1 MWYHGHAPIRT
12 KAGGRSVVMTVQ
24 ITRRPFTVADY
35 ARMRETGIL
44 SEDDRVELID
54 GEVRVMSPIGP
65 IHAAIV
71 KRLNT
76 LLNRLLH
83 GTVILSVQDPIQL
96 HDYSEPQPDLAI
108 LQYRDD
114 FYAQAHPVAD
124 DVLLVIEVS
133 DTTVEY
139 DRDEKL
145 PTYAHANIAEAWLI
159 DVNSFTVEQY
169 MQPRN
174 GKYLMKQI
182 FERGDT
188 ITAQSVAALQI
199 DVDRIFE

>member
-1 MWYHGHAPIRT
+1 
-12 KAGGRSVVMTVQ
+12 
-24 ITRRPFTVADY
+24 
-35 ARMRETGIL
+35 
-44 SEDDRVELID
+44 
-54 GEVRVMSPIGP
+54 
-65 IHAAIV
+65 
-71 KRLNT
+71 
-76 LLNRLLH
+76 
-83 GTVILSVQDPIQL
+83 
-96 HDYSEPQPDLAI
+96 YSEPQPDLAI

-145 PTYAHANIAEAWLI
+145 PRYAQANIAEAWLV
-159 DVNSFTVEQY
+159 DVNNFTVEQY

-174 GKYLMKQI
+174 GKYLAKQI

-188 ITAQSVAALQI
+188 ITAQSVALQVDI
-199 DVDRIFE
+199 DRIFE

>member
-1 MWYHGHAPIRT
+1 
-12 KAGGRSVVMTVQ
+12 MTVQ
-24 ITRRPFTVADY
+24 IVRRPFTVADY

-76 LLNRLLH
+76 ILNRLLPD
-83 GTVILSVQDPIQL
+83 TVILSIQDPIQL
-96 HDYSEPQPDLAI
+96 HDYSQPQPDLAI

-145 PTYAHANIAEAWLI
+145 PRYAHAGIAEAWLI
-159 DVNSFTVEQY
+159 DVNNFTVEQY
-169 MQPRN
+169 VQPRN
-174 GKYLMKQI
+174 GKYLVKKI
-182 FERGDT
+182 VERGDT
-188 ITAQSVAALQI
+188 IMTQSITALQI
-199 DVDRIFE
+199 DIDRIFE

>member
-1 MWYHGHAPIRT
+1 MQSGDASQ
-12 KAGGRSVVMTVQ
+12 GRKSRSMTVQ
-24 ITRRPFTVADY
+24 IVRHPFTVTDY

-44 SEDDRVELID
+44 SEDDRVELLD

-71 KRLNT
+71 KRLNS
-76 LLNRLLH
+76 LLNRLLPD
-83 GTVILSVQDPIQL
+83 TVILSVQDPIQL
-96 HDYSEPQPDLAI
+96 NDFSEPQPDLAI

-133 DTTVEY
+133 DTTVDY

-145 PTYAHANIAEAWLI
+145 PRYAQANIAEAWLI
-159 DVNSFTVEQY
+159 DINNFTVEQY
-169 MQPRN
+169 LQPRN
-174 GKYLMKQI
+174 GKYLVKKLV
-182 FERGDT
+182 ERGD
-188 ITAQSVAALQI
+188 IISAQSIAPLHLA
-199 DVDRIFE
+199 VDHIFE

>member
-1 MWYHGHAPIRT
+1 
-12 KAGGRSVVMTVQ
+12 MTVQ
-24 ITRRPFTVADY
+24 IVRRPFTVADY
-35 ARMRETGIL
+35 ARMREAGIL

-76 LLNRLLH
+76 ILNRLLPD
-83 GTVILSVQDPIQL
+83 TVILSIQDPIQL

-124 DVLLVIEVS
+124 DVLLVVEVS

-145 PTYAHANIAEAWLI
+145 PRYAHAGIAEAWLI
-159 DVNSFTVEQY
+159 DVNNFTVEQY
-169 MQPRN
+169 VQPRN
-174 GKYLMKQI
+174 GKYLVKKI
-182 FERGDT
+182 VERGDT
-188 ITAQSVAALQI
+188 IMAQSVAALQI

>member
-1 MWYHGHAPIRT
+1 
-12 KAGGRSVVMTVQ
+12 MTVQ
-24 ITRRPFTVADY
+24 IVRRPFTVADY
-35 ARMRETGIL
+35 TRMREAGIL

-65 IHAAIV
+65 VHAAIV

-76 LLNRLLH
+76 ILSRLLPN
-83 GTVILSVQDPIQL
+83 TAILSVQDPIQL

-145 PTYAHANIAEAWLI
+145 PRYAQANIAEAWLI
-159 DVNSFTVEQY
+159 DVNNFTVEQY
-169 MQPRN
+169 VQPRN
-174 GKYLMKQI
+174 GKYLVKTI
-182 FERGDT
+182 VERGDT
-188 ITAQSVAALQI
+188 IAAQSVAALQI

>member
-1 MWYHGHAPIRT
+1 M
-12 KAGGRSVVMTVQ
+12 SVQ
-24 ITRRPFTVADY
+24 IVRHPFTVADF
-35 ARMRETGIL
+35 ARMREAGIL
-44 SEDDRVELID
+44 TEDDRVELID
-54 GEVRVMSPIGP
+54 GEVRAMSPIGP

-76 LLNRLLH
+76 LLSRSLPDTL
-83 GTVILSVQDPIQL
+83 ILSVQDPIHL
-96 HDYSEPQPDLAI
+96 NDYSEPQPDLAV

-145 PTYAHANIAEAWLI
+145 QRYASANIAEAWLI
-159 DVNSFTVEQY
+159 DVNSLVVEQY
-169 MQPRN
+169 TQPRN
-174 GKYLMKQI
+174 GKYLMKKLV
-182 FERGDT
+182 ERGDV
-188 ITAQSVAALQI
+188 IAAQSIPMLQLA
-199 DVDRIFE
+199 VDRLFE

>member
-1 MWYHGHAPIRT
+1 
-12 KAGGRSVVMTVQ
+12 MTVQ

-65 IHAAIV
+65 FHAAIV

-76 LLNRLLH
+76 LLSRLLPD
-83 GTVILSVQDPIQL
+83 TVILSVQDPIQL
-96 HDYSEPQPDLAI
+96 NDYSEPQPDLAI

-133 DTTVEY
+133 DTTADY

-145 PTYAHANIAEAWLI
+145 PRYARANIPEAWLV
-159 DVNSFTVEQY
+159 DVNAFTVEQY
-169 MQPRN
+169 TQPRN
-174 GKYLMKQI
+174 GKYLVKQLV
-182 FERGDT
+182 ERGDT
-188 ITAQSVAALQI
+188 IKAQSIESLQLDI
-199 DVDRIFE
+199 DRIFE

>member
-1 MWYHGHAPIRT
+1 
-12 KAGGRSVVMTVQ
+12 MTVQ
-24 ITRRPFTVADY
+24 IVRHPFTVTDY

-54 GEVRVMSPIGP
+54 GEVRVMRPIGP

-76 LLNRLLH
+76 LLGRLLPD
-83 GTVILSVQDPIQL
+83 TVILSVQDPIQFN
-96 HDYSEPQPDLAI
+96 DYSEPQPDLAI
-108 LQYRDD
+108 LQYRED

-145 PTYAHANIAEAWLI
+145 PRYANANIAEAWLI
-159 DVNSFTVEQY
+159 DVHNFTVEQY
-169 MQPRN
+169 LQPRN
-174 GKYLMKQI
+174 GKYLVKRLV
-182 FERGDT
+182 ERGDT
-188 ITAQSVAALQI
+188 ITAQSIAALQL
-199 DVDRIFE
+199 DVGRIFE